1 VRYFHNIKMR
11 NLIYFLFFF
20 SISWSQDLKI
30 AFGSCGH
37 QDKSLSILENAALKK
52 PDYFI
57 FLGDN
62 IYLDTRDTSIMRKE
76 YAKLKANS
84 SFQKI
89 KSATKILATWD
100 DHDFGEDDAGKYYPL
115 KKESKEIFLDF
126 FEEPKNSERYK
137 HDGIYISYLIRKKC
151 KRIQIILLDTRTFR
165 SNLARF
171 SKEMSKDS
179 IFNYD
184 MLYIPQ
190 TNLDS
195 TILGYEQWVWLENEL
210 QKKADVRIICSST
223 QFGISYNGYE
233 SWANFPKEQE
243 KMLALLQKTK
253 ANGVFFISGD
263 VHYAELSK
271 MENQLTYPIY
281 DLTASGLTQSWHFA
295 TPNKNRIAGPVMEN
309 HFGLLDFNLTRKKVS
324 LKIID
329 RDNQLSINHV
339 LDLRELKN

>member
-1 VRYFHNIKMR
+1 MKHVICC
-11 NLIYFLFFF
+11 LFFS
-20 SISWSQDLKI
+20 SILNAQHFRI

-37 QDKSLSILENAALKK
+37 QDKSLSILENAALLK

-62 IYLDTRDTSIMRKE
+62 VYLDTRDTSVMRKE
-76 YAKLKANS
+76 YDKLNANLSYKKLKA
-84 SFQKI
+84 
-89 KSATKILATWD
+89 ATKIIATWD
-100 DHDFGEDDAGKYYPL
+100 DHDYGDDDAGKYYPM
-115 KKESKEIFLDF
+115 KKESKTIFLDF

-137 HDGIYISYLIRKKC
+137 HDGIYTSYLIRKKC
-151 KRIQIILLDTRTFR
+151 KRVQIILLDTRTFR
-165 SNLARF
+165 SNLTRF
-171 SKEMSKDS
+171 EEGMRKDS

-184 MLYIPQ
+184 LQYIQ
-190 TNLDS
+190 QSNSDS
-195 TILGYEQWVWLENEL
+195 TILGNEQWVWLESEL

-243 KMLALLQKTK
+243 KILSLLQKTK

-271 MENQLTYPIY
+271 LENQFTYPIY
-281 DLTASGLTQSWHFA
+281 DLTASGLTQSWHLA

-309 HFGLLDFNLTRKKVS
+309 HFGLLDFNLKRKKAS
-324 LKIID
+324 LQIID
-329 RDNQLSINHV
+329 RDNQIRIDHV
-339 LDLRELKN
+339 LDLKELKH

>member
-1 VRYFHNIKMR
+1 M
-11 NLIYFLFFF
+11 
-20 SISWSQDLKI
+20 KI

-37 QDKSLSILENAALKK
+37 QDRTLSIFDRVSDLK

-62 IYLDTRDTSIMRKE
+62 VYLDTRDTSVMRKE
-76 YAKLKANS
+76 YAKLNANS
-84 SFQKI
+84 SFQKL
-89 KSATKILATWD
+89 KSGTKILATWD

-126 FEEPKNSERYK
+126 FEEPKNSDRYK
-137 HDGIYISYLIRKKC
+137 HEGIYTSYFLRKKS

-165 SNLARF
+165 SNLTRF
-171 SKEMSKDS
+171 SKEMPKDS

-190 TNLDS
+190 FNADS
-195 TILGYEQWVWLENEL
+195 TILGEAQWLWLESEL

-223 QFGISYNGYE
+223 QFGITYNGYE

-243 KMLALLQKTK
+243 KMLALIRKTK
-253 ANGVFFISGD
+253 ANGAFFISGD

-271 MENQLTYPIY
+271 WENQFTYPIY

-309 HFGLLDFNLTRKKVS
+309 HFGLLEFNLKRKKVS
-324 LKIID
+324 LQIID
-329 RDNQLSINHV
+329 RDNQVRINQI
-339 LDLRELKN
+339 LDLKELKQ

>member
-1 VRYFHNIKMR
+1 VRYFHNFKMR
-11 NLIYFLFFF
+11 NLIYLLFFF
-20 SISWSQDLKI
+20 SISYAQDLKI

-37 QDKSLSILENAALKK
+37 QDRTLSIFDRVSDLK

-62 IYLDTRDTSIMRKE
+62 VYLDTRDTSVMRKE
-76 YAKLKANS
+76 YAKLNANS
-84 SFQKI
+84 SFQKL
-89 KSATKILATWD
+89 KSGTKILATWD

-126 FEEPKNSERYK
+126 FEEPKNSDRYK
-137 HDGIYISYLIRKKC
+137 HEGIYTSYFLRKKS

-165 SNLARF
+165 SNLTRF

-190 TNLDS
+190 FNPDS
-195 TILGYEQWVWLENEL
+195 TILGEAQWLWLESEL

-223 QFGISYNGYE
+223 QFGITYNGYE

-243 KMLALLQKTK
+243 KMLALIRKTK
-253 ANGVFFISGD
+253 ANGAFFISGD

-271 MENQLTYPIY
+271 WENQFTYPIY

-309 HFGLLDFNLTRKKVS
+309 HFGLLEFNLKRKKVS
-324 LKIID
+324 LQIID
-329 RDNQLSINHV
+329 RDNQVRINQI
-339 LDLRELKN
+339 LDLKELKQ

>member
-1 VRYFHNIKMR
+1 MR
-11 NLIYFLFFF
+11 NLVYFLFFF
-20 SISWSQDLKI
+20 SISHAQDLKI

-37 QDKSLSILENAALKK
+37 QDKSLSILENAASIKL
-52 PDYFI
+52 DYFI

-62 IYLDTRDTSIMRKE
+62 VYLDTRDTSVMRKE
-76 YAKLKANS
+76 YAKLNANS
-84 SFQKI
+84 SFQKL

-100 DHDFGEDDAGKYYPL
+100 DHDYGEDDAGKYYPM
-115 KKESKEIFLDF
+115 KKESKTIFLDF

-137 HDGIYISYLIRKKC
+137 HDGIYTSYMIRKKC
-151 KRIQIILLDTRTFR
+151 KRIQLILLDTRTFR
-165 SNLARF
+165 SDLNRF
-171 SKEMSKDS
+171 KVGMSKDS

-184 MLYIPQ
+184 LQYIPQ
-190 TNLDS
+190 TNSDS
-195 TILGYEQWVWLENEL
+195 TILGTEQWLWLEKEL

-243 KMLALLQKTK
+243 KMLSLIQKTN

-271 MENQLTYPIY
+271 LENQFTYPIY

-309 HFGLLDFNLTRKKVS
+309 HFGFLDFNLKRKKVS
-324 LKIID
+324 LQIID
-329 RDNQLSINHV
+329 RDNQVRINHV
-339 LDLRELKN
+339 LDLKELKQ